1 MISIIYFSAIALAGC
16 YLLHLLKSF
25 FIFCSLFHNKDMMK
39 ASQQA
44 QQQMQGMTEAEKR
57 QAMENLEKMNQD
69 NK

>member
-1 MISIIYFSAIALAGC
+1 MPSMFTSAFALAWC

-25 FIFCSLFHNKDMMK
+25 FNFRSLSHIEDMMK

-57 QAMENLEKMNQD
+57 QAMENLEKMNQE

>member
-1 MISIIYFSAIALAGC
+1 VISSTLISAFALAGC

-25 FIFCSLFHNKDMMK
+25 LIFHSLSHYEDMMK

-57 QAMENLEKMNQD
+57 QAMENLEKMNQE

>member
-1 MISIIYFSAIALAGC
+1 
-16 YLLHLLKSF
+16 
-25 FIFCSLFHNKDMMK
+25 MK

-57 QAMENLEKMNQD
+57 QAMENLEKMNQE

>member
-1 MISIIYFSAIALAGC
+1 MPSIFISGLALFGC
-16 YLLHLLKSF
+16 YLLRVLKSF
-25 FIFCSLFHNKDMMK
+25 LIFRSLSHNEDMMK

-57 QAMENLEKMNQD
+57 QAMENLEKMNQE